1 MPIIRPILNGD
12 NSNSPKALHKKLVL
26 IDTVRRV
33 HVDVLIQNIK
43 QNRCGEIV
51 LDEEMLDSL
60 RRYGLR
66 YSHVVRA
73 ISDGCALGL
82 FVYYARNCLLCLRL
96 ADTDT
101 ERERAA

>member
-1 MPIIRPILNGD
+1 MPIIRPILKGD
-12 NSNSPKALHKKLVL
+12 NSNSPTVLHKKLVC

-43 QNRCGEIV
+43 QNRRGEII

-60 RRYGLR
+60 RSVGLR
-66 YSHVVRA
+66 YSQTLRA

-96 ADTDT
+96 ADT